1 MTETSLETTAET
13 TSAITRRRS
22 RPGTGGTSSRS
33 KTATVRTRS
42 PKTKTAQLIKL
53 LSTKTGK
60 DLASLSAALGWQPH
74 STRAALSRLRKA
86 GYELARLE
94 GRAGGAARYRIAS
107 KPAGQPTGEAK

>member
-1 MTETSLETTAET
+1 MTETSTETTAET
-13 TSAITRRRS
+13 ASAITRHRS
-22 RPGTGGTSSRS
+22 RPGKGGTSSRR
-33 KTATVRTRS
+33 KTGSLRTQL

-53 LSTKTGK
+53 LSSKTGK

-94 GRAGGAARYRIAS
+94 GSAGGAARYRIAS
-107 KPAGQPTGEAK
+107 KPAGQPAGEAK